1 MEEEKKEVVEAEV
14 VETKQEEAPKQ
25 EQQEGM
31 TPNCKNALIAFIMAV
46 VGLCF
51 GAGWFV
57 GGVVGLVGG
66 ILALSFLKKIDGEV
80 EKQPFKVF
88 SKIAKPVAIVAII
101 LSACMLLFW
110 LIYTIVIVA
119 AAVAAAATDVALLF

>member
-46 VGLCF
+46 VGFVIGF
-51 GAGWFV
+51 GW
-57 GGVVGLVGG
+57 LVGAIAGIVLG

-80 EKQPFKVF
+80 EKQPFTVF
-88 SKIAKPVAIVAII
+88 SKTSCHCGYYCFRNHVCG
-101 LSACMLLFW
+101 LLNLLHYLACCYW
-110 LIYTIVIVA
+110 CCCC
-119 AAVAAAATDVALLF
+119 